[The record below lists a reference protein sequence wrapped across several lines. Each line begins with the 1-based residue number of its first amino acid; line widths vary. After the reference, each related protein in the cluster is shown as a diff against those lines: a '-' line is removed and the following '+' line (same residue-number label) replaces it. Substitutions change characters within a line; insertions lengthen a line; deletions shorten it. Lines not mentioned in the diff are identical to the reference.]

1 MLGRKMEFSTEY
13 TIFFRQTQGRIFEK
27 RDILRE
33 EKFILIYD
41 IYVIYKEKIF
51 RKLKIDSA
59 TIGMESARNYTSY
72 RTRTVQFRVQIGSLE
87 TGINQEPNSANDTE
101 NEVGEEVEELENHKN
116 VLQNTKSV
124 FQIKQIDLGEE
135 RRAIDQIRQQCIL
148 YLWSL
153 FFGQQKAKELAEKYG
168 MSDYNTGTTSIQ
180 PAGQPLT
187 MMEATPF
194 TGNVMTKTVT
204 EQFLFEEQE
213 NTNFATNGTVT
224 TADGRTIDFQMKINM
239 SRSFQQVTQT
249 NVTQIQKMCDPL
261 VINLNQNIAS
271 LSDQTFYFD
280 LEGDGEAEEVSMLKE
295 GSGYL
300 ALDKNQDGVINDGT
314 ELFGTASGDGFADL
328 AKYDQDGNGWIDEN
342 DAVFDQLKIWVQSK
356 EGGALYSLKEQG
368 VGAIYLGNQST
379 DFGQRNLDGTM
390 AGQIRS
396 TGLFLYENG
405 AVGSVQQI
413 DLANHS
419 LEKLA

>member
-1 MLGRKMEFSTEY
+1 M
-13 TIFFRQTQGRIFEK
+13 
-27 RDILRE
+27 
-33 EKFILIYD
+33 
-41 IYVIYKEKIF
+41 
-51 RKLKIDSA
+51 KIDSA

-87 TGINQEPNSANDTE
+87 SGTNQEPNSANDTE

-213 NTNFATNGTVT
+213 NTSFATNGTVT
-224 TADGRTIDFQMKINM
+224 TADGRTIDFQMKVNM

-280 LEGDGEAEEVSMLKE
+280 LEGDGEVEEVCMLKE

-300 ALDKNQDGVINDGT
+300 ALDKNQDGIINDGT
-314 ELFGTASGDGFADL
+314 ELFGTVSGDGFADL

-413 DLANHS
+413 DLANQS